1 MNKKQQPFF
10 NPELSGFCSQMA
22 MILHSGISPLEGI
35 TIMLEDSTSD
45 REKDILQQILDTLQE
60 TADFSLSLKETSLFP
75 SYLVHMVQIGEETG
89 TLDEVM
95 SALSEH
101 YERED
106 SIAKSIRNAVT
117 YPMIM
122 IGMMLVVILVLLV
135 KVMPIFNQ
143 VFVQLGTEMTGF
155 SGALMHIGNAISR
168 YSCRHRRC
176 VILRKPHGKRKGCT
190 CEIRE
195 TFPVLFVYG
204 TAAGGLPVCR
214 CDESGTSKRTD
225 SGARPGACRHVE
237 SGS

>member
-35 TIMLEDSTSD
+35 TIMLEDSTSEQ
-45 REKDILQQILDTLQE
+45 EKEILQRILDTLME
-60 TADFSLSLKETSLFP
+60 TADFSLSLKETGLFP

-95 SALSEH
+95 SALGEH

-155 SGALMHIGNAISR
+155 SGALMQIGNAISR
-168 YSCRHRRC
+168 YSVVLVVLLAGHRRC
-176 VILRKPHGKRKGCT
+176 TVFWKSYEKRKGSACKI
-190 CEIRE
+190 CEA
-195 TFPVLFVYG
+195 FSFLFVYG
-204 TAAGGLPVCR
+204 TATGGLSVCR
-214 CDESGTSKRTD
+214 CDESGSPKRSNPRTR
-225 SGARPGACRHVE
+225 A
-237 SGS
+237 

>member
-35 TIMLEDSTSD
+35 TIMLEDSTSEQ
-45 REKDILQQILDTLQE
+45 EKEILQKILDTLME
-60 TADFSLSLKETSLFP
+60 TADFSLSLKETGLFP

-95 SALSEH
+95 SALGEH

-122 IGMMLVVILVLLV
+122 IGMMLMVILVLLV
-135 KVMPIFNQ
+135 KVMPIFLRGLYYQ
-143 VFVQLGTEMTGF
+143 ESTGKHTIGTMRGSVEDPETLGV
-155 SGALMHIGNAISR
+155 ALAKK
-168 YSCRHRRC
+168 
-176 VILRKPHGKRKGCT
+176 L
-190 CEIRE
+190 IRE
-195 TFPVLFVYG
+195 AEG
-204 TAAGGLPVCR
+204 
-214 CDESGTSKRTD
+214 
-225 SGARPGACRHVE
+225 
-237 SGS
+237 

>member
-1 MNKKQQPFF
+1 
-10 NPELSGFCSQMA
+10 
-22 MILHSGISPLEGI
+22 
-35 TIMLEDSTSD
+35 
-45 REKDILQQILDTLQE
+45 
-60 TADFSLSLKETSLFP
+60 
-75 SYLVHMVQIGEETG
+75 MVQIGEETG

-155 SGALMHIGNAISR
+155 SGALMHTGNAISR
-168 YSCRHRRC
+168 YSVVL
-176 VILRKPHGKRKGCT
+176 VILLPPSPLRYSSEAARKKERMYL
-190 CEIRE
+190 R
-195 TFPVLFVYG
+195 
-204 TAAGGLPVCR
+204 
-214 CDESGTSKRTD
+214 D
-225 SGARPGACRHVE
+225 SRNI
-237 SGS
+237 SGSFSSMAQQQAGCRFADVMNLALRSGLTPSAVWNLPPC